1 VKTKRLEIM
10 TRSVFETSART
21 RFYVAVALI
30 GIVSVIGAT
39 GFHFIENWP
48 WFDGVYMTLIT
59 MTTVGYGEIHEL
71 TPTGRIFNT
80 FLILASVMAGGL
92 LIGTFTQA
100 MLEFELGAFLGKR
113 RLERDIAR
121 LKNHYIICGAG
132 RVGRTVAREF
142 FVRGIPCLVIEI
154 DSKRAEWA
162 FREGIPILV
171 GSGATEDSLRQA
183 RIEHA
188 KGLVAAVTSDPE
200 NLYIVLTARGLRPD
214 LPIIA
219 RASEEEA
226 ISKLKRAGATHV
238 LSPYHFIGHRIVQMV
253 LRPHVIDFIDSAFG
267 SERLD
272 IQIEE
277 LAIGEKSP
285 LVGQNLAGSEI
296 RKVTNCIV
304 VALKRQDGEMSFNPP
319 PEETLKVGDH
329 LIAIGSTTDLQKL
342 EALAGSKAYY

>member
-1 VKTKRLEIM
+1 MRRHVLQT
-10 TRSVFETSART
+10 TART
-21 RFYVAVALI
+21 RFFSAVGLI
-30 GIVSVIGAT
+30 VVVSVVGAT

-48 WFDGVYMTLIT
+48 WFDGMYMTLIT

-100 MLEFELGAFLGKR
+100 VLEFELGAYLGKK
-113 RLERDIAR
+113 RLERDIAK

-142 FVRGIPCLVIEI
+142 FARGIPCLIIEI

-162 FREGIPILV
+162 IKEGIPILV
-171 GSGATEDSLRQA
+171 GSGATEESLRQA

-188 KGLVAAVTSDPE
+188 RGLVAAVTSDPE

-226 ISKLKRAGATHV
+226 IPKLKRAGASHV

-267 SERLD
+267 SERLE

-277 LAIGEKSP
+277 LEVGERST
-285 LVGQNLAGSEI
+285 LVGQTLAGSEI
-296 RKVTNCIV
+296 RKSTNCII
-304 VALKRQDGEMSFNPP
+304 VALKRHNGDMSFNPQ
-319 PEETLKVGDH
+319 PEETLQVGDH

-342 EALAGSKAYY
+342 EALAGSKAHY